1 MRFLFITRKH
11 VSGVK
16 ITEIIFAFQSQ
27 SPYVCGTYRTGHG
40 VIADLPAVNMYNQ
53 HQQWGYGGGGPPM
66 QPYFPP
72 FPPGGGGGPNHFY
85 GGGVPPYPHYEEG
98 GGPPYPHFGGVEGA
112 NFGGEGPSHFGGG
125 GGGPRFGPRG
135 PMGGGGPR
143 FTADGR
149 PWAEDPPHYVFPGK
163 HTSP

>member
-1 MRFLFITRKH
+1 
-11 VSGVK
+11 
-16 ITEIIFAFQSQ
+16 
-27 SPYVCGTYRTGHG
+27 
-40 VIADLPAVNMYNQ
+40 MYNQ

-135 PMGGGGPR
+135 PMGGGPR

-163 HTSP
+163 HASPFKRNIGNVLSRIASYFGILVFHADLKFLCPMA